1 MNAPD
6 YFFGIEESVGGV
18 PTVDLQAEQ
27 SVLGLLIRDG
37 APAYDQV
44 AGLLTADSFQ
54 NALHQVIWSTVEG
67 LVLAGEDVD
76 SIVVM
81 KKLEGGTDV
90 QYLHELAQAAGSI
103 HGIKRHAKLIADGAT
118 VRRLKMAALGAVS
131 DVEDFE
137 LSIEQ
142 RLAKA
147 VGRFE
152 GVIDDRAA
160 KDPQPIEAYAVE
172 FLDEL
177 NDLAEGKIELG
188 RETGI
193 AGLDD
198 ILAGGWYDGQLVVIA
213 ARPSVGKSSFAQQ
226 MALNQARKGWVS
238 AFIGLEMPQM
248 ELVRRTVANL
258 GRAPLRALKTGKLS
272 HEDWDRVA
280 DAVAHLQDLPL
291 HLDFCPGATL
301 VEIVTKARKLVRK
314 HGLKFLVVDYL
325 QLMQGT
331 NERQDRRVQLQEIT
345 RALKQLAGQLGI
357 TVVLLSQLNRDVE
370 KRSNPRPTLADLKE
384 CGAIEEDADVVLA
397 LWDHRKGGID
407 EPSIKGLAAIK
418 GRDTGQSEMAMHF
431 DGMHQRWSESTESL
445 STPQGD
451 SSRKGHKRYPDDY

>member
-6 YFFGIEESVGGV
+6 PFFETDESAGGV
-18 PTVDLQAEQ
+18 PNVILQAEQ

-37 APAYDQV
+37 APAYDMV
-44 AGLLTADSFQ
+44 SGLLSADSFQ

-76 SIVVM
+76 TIVVM
-81 KKLEGGTDV
+81 EKLGRGTDV
-90 QYLHELAQAAGSI
+90 QYLHELAQSAGSI

-118 VRRLKMAALGAVS
+118 FRRLQIAARTALT
-131 DVEDFE
+131 DTEDFE
-137 LSIEQ
+137 LSVEQ

-152 GVIDDRAA
+152 GVIDDRAST
-160 KDPQPIEAYAVE
+160 DPQPIESFAAD
-172 FLDEL
+172 FLQEL
-177 NDLAEGKIELG
+177 DDLADGKIQLG

-193 AGLDD
+193 PGLDE

-226 MALNQARKGWVS
+226 MAEKQAQKGWAS
-238 AFIGLEMPQM
+238 AFIGLEMPQK

-258 GRAPLRALKTGKLS
+258 GRAPLRGLKTGKLS

-280 DAVAHLQDLPL
+280 DAVAHLRDLPL
-291 HLDFCPGATL
+291 YLDFCPGATL

-345 RALKQLAGQLGI
+345 RSLKQLAGQLGI

-418 GRDTGQSEMAMHF
+418 GRDTGQSEMALHF
-431 DGMHQRWSESTESL
+431 DGMYQRWSESTESL
-445 STPQGD
+445 SAPQGD

>member
-6 YFFGIEESVGGV
+6 PFFETDESAGEV
-18 PTVDLQAEQ
+18 PNVILQAEQ

-37 APAYDQV
+37 APAYDMV
-44 AGLLTADSFQ
+44 SGLLCADSFQ

-67 LVLAGEDVD
+67 LALAGEDVD
-76 SIVVM
+76 TIVVM
-81 KKLEGGTDV
+81 EKLGRGTDV

-118 VRRLKMAALGAVS
+118 FRRLQIAARTALT
-131 DVEDFE
+131 DTEDFE

-152 GVIDDRAA
+152 GVIDDRAST
-160 KDPQPIEAYAVE
+160 DPQPIESFAAD
-172 FLDEL
+172 FLQEL
-177 NDLAEGKIELG
+177 DDLADGKIQLG

-193 AGLDD
+193 PGLDE

-226 MALNQARKGWVS
+226 MAENQARKGWAS
-238 AFIGLEMPQM
+238 AFIGLEMPQK

-258 GRAPLRALKTGKLS
+258 GRAPLRGLKTGKLS

-280 DAVAHLQDLPL
+280 DAVAHLRDLPL
-291 HLDFCPGATL
+291 YLDFCPGATL

-345 RALKQLAGQLGI
+345 RSLKQLAGQLGI

-418 GRDTGQSEMAMHF
+418 GRDTGQSEMALHF
-431 DGMHQRWSESTESL
+431 DGMYQRWSESTESL
-445 STPQGD
+445 SAPQGD

>member
-1 MNAPD
+1 MNAP
-6 YFFGIEESVGGV
+6 YPFFETDESASDVLS
-18 PTVDLQAEQ
+18 VDLQAEQ

-37 APAYDQV
+37 APAYDMV
-44 AGLLTADSFQ
+44 SGMLNAESFQ

-76 SIVVM
+76 FIVVM
-81 KKLEGGTDV
+81 KKLEGRTDV

-103 HGIKRHAKLIADGAT
+103 HGIKRHAKMVADGAAI
-118 VRRLKMAALGAVS
+118 RRLQTAARGAVV
-131 DVEDFE
+131 DAEDLD

-152 GVIDDRAA
+152 GVIDDRAST
-160 KDPQPIEAYAVE
+160 DPQPIESFAAD
-172 FLDEL
+172 FLQEL
-177 NDLAEGKIELG
+177 DDLADGKIQLG

-193 AGLDD
+193 PGLDK

-226 MALNQARKGWVS
+226 MAQSQARKGWVS
-238 AFIGLEMPQM
+238 AFIGMEMPQK
-248 ELVRRTVANL
+248 ELVRRTVANF
-258 GRAPLRALKTGKLS
+258 GRAPLRSLKTGKLS

-280 DAVAHLQDLPL
+280 DAVAHLRDLPL

-345 RALKQLAGQLGI
+345 RSLKQLAGQLGI

-407 EPSIKGLAAIK
+407 EPSIKGLATIK
-418 GRDTGQSEMAMHF
+418 GRDTGQSEMALHF
-431 DGMHQRWSESTESL
+431 DGMYQRWSESTESL
-445 STPQGD
+445 SAPQGD

>member
-6 YFFGIEESVGGV
+6 SFFVTEDFAGSLQN
-18 PTVDLQAEQ
+18 VDLQAEQ

-37 APAYDQV
+37 APAYDMV
-44 AGLLTADSFQ
+44 SGMLNADSFQ
-54 NALHQVIWSTVEG
+54 NALHQVVWATVEG
-67 LVLAGEDVD
+67 LVLAGDDVD

-103 HGIKRHAKLIADGAT
+103 HGIKRHAKMIADGAAI
-118 VRRLKMAALGAVS
+118 RRLQIAARGAVA
-131 DVEDFE
+131 DAEDLE

-152 GVIDDRAA
+152 GVIDDREA
-160 KDPQPIEAYAVE
+160 KDPQLIEAYAVD

-177 NDLAEGKIELG
+177 NDLSEGKIELG

-193 AGLDD
+193 PGLDE
-198 ILAGGWYDGQLVVIA
+198 ILAGGWYDGQLVVVA

-238 AFIGLEMPQM
+238 AFIGMEMKQM

-280 DAVAHLQDLPL
+280 DAVAHLRDLPL

-301 VEIVTKARKLVRK
+301 ADIVTKARKLVRK

-325 QLMQGT
+325 QLMQGS
-331 NERQDRRVQLQEIT
+331 NERQDRRVQLEEIT
-345 RALKQLAGQLGI
+345 RALKRLAGQLGI
-357 TVVLLSQLNRDVE
+357 TVVLLSQLNRNVE
-370 KRSNPRPTLADLKE
+370 KRSDPRPNMSDLKE

-418 GRDTGQSEMAMHF
+418 GRDTGQSGMALHF
-431 DGMHQRWSESTESL
+431 DGMYQRWSESTESL
-445 STPQGD
+445 SAPQGD

>member
-1 MNAPD
+1 MNEPD
-6 YFFGIEESVGGV
+6 FMMEPGEFGGNLLE
-18 PTVDLQAEQ
+18 VDLQVEQ
-27 SVLGLLIRDG
+27 SVLGVLIRDG
-37 APAYDQV
+37 APAYDLV
-44 AGLLTADSFQ
+44 AGILSADSFQ
-54 NALHQVIWSTVEG
+54 EALHQVIWATVEA
-67 LVLAGEDVD
+67 LVLAGQDVD
-76 SIVVM
+76 TVVVM

-90 QYLHELAQAAGSI
+90 QYLNELAQSAGSI
-103 HGIKRHAKLIADGAT
+103 HSIKRHAKLIAESAT
-118 VRRLKMAALGAVS
+118 IRRLRTAAREAMG
-131 DVEDFE
+131 DVDDFE

-142 RLAKA
+142 RVARA

-152 GVIDDRAA
+152 SVIDDRAA
-160 KDPQPIEAYAVE
+160 SEPQLIESFADD
-172 FLDEL
+172 FLQEL
-177 NDLAEGKIELG
+177 DDLADGKIELG

-193 AGLDD
+193 PRLDE

-226 MALNQARKGWVS
+226 LALNQARKGWAS
-238 AFIGLEMPQM
+238 AFIGMEMKQF

-272 HEDWDRVA
+272 NEDWGRVA
-280 DAVAHLQDLPL
+280 DAMEHLRDLPL
-291 HLDFCPGATL
+291 LLDFCPGATL

-314 HGLKFLVVDYL
+314 HRLKFLVVDYL

-331 NERQDRRVQLQEIT
+331 NERQDRRMQLQEIT

-418 GRDTGQSEMAMHF
+418 GRDVGQSEMALHF
-431 DGMHQRWSESTESL
+431 DGMYQRWSESTESL
-445 STPQGD
+445 SPPRGE
-451 SSRKGHKRYPDDY
+451 SPHKGHKRYPDDY